1 MHDGISTSPNAVTTH
16 ADGCTA
22 PRHSCA
28 YGGSGCLSPKY
39 VGTPL
44 RRCSTFEAIDTAG
57 SWGTLDTTAPSG
69 SQHSL
74 TNLHELVQPRAEH
87 LARSGACDTQPEI
100 HVSVW
105 NHPNALHVPED
116 ASNTVM
122 TVSLK
127 LGLGLGLRLQ

>member
-57 SWGTLDTTAPSG
+57 SRGTLDSTAPSG

-87 LARSGACDTQPEI
+87 LARSRACDTRADI
-100 HVSVW
+100 HDSEW
-105 NHPNALHVPED
+105 NRLNAVHAAEH
-116 ASNTVM
+116 ACNIVM
-122 TVSLK
+122 TLSPK
-127 LGLGLGLRLQ
+127 LGMGLEVRLQ